1 MRGPSPAHSGREV
14 YLIMKA
20 ERKAIARWVL
30 GAFMLFLLIYWFM
43 FTGQQLLQACTPL
56 FIGMVIAYPLNI
68 LISFFRRHDLL
79 YHRKILRSEK
89 LHRIL
94 TAALAVIVL
103 LGCIAFIAGYLGPQ
117 LTASAITLLDKV
129 PSGIRIVLSHPL
141 LSRLIPQET
150 METLQGV
157 DWTNWINHLVN
168 LVSSDDLFRGMTITA
183 TSALTFV
190 SNLLFG
196 ILFAVYFLSGRET
209 ARKTAHRMV
218 RAFIPAERQ
227 ESVLHAGSLLHECF
241 RSFIVC
247 QAIQALVIGV
257 SATVL
262 MMLFGFPYASM
273 IGSLN
278 GFCALIPVIGGYLG
292 AILGTLIILTDAPG
306 MALLFLTFIVILQN
320 VIGTFVFPRLIGR
333 TLRLPSVWTLTAVLI
348 GSGLAGITGIL
359 IGVPLTA
366 FVYRMI
372 KEKLEAK
379 EAEMSSL
386 PPEK

>member
-1 MRGPSPAHSGREV
+1 M
-14 YLIMKA
+14 
-20 ERKAIARWVL
+20 
-30 GAFMLFLLIYWFM
+30 
-43 FTGQQLLQACTPL
+43 
-56 FIGMVIAYPLNI
+56 
-68 LISFFRRHDLL
+68 
-79 YHRKILRSEK
+79 
-89 LHRIL
+89 
-94 TAALAVIVL
+94 
-103 LGCIAFIAGYLGPQ
+103 
-117 LTASAITLLDKV
+117 
-129 PSGIRIVLSHPL
+129 
-141 LSRLIPQET
+141 
-150 METLQGV
+150 
-157 DWTNWINHLVN
+157 
-168 LVSSDDLFRGMTITA
+168 
-183 TSALTFV
+183 
-190 SNLLFG
+190 
-196 ILFAVYFLSGRET
+196 
-209 ARKTAHRMV
+209 
-218 RAFIPAERQ
+218 
-227 ESVLHAGSLLHECF
+227 LHAGSLLHECF